1 MGYQNEKSSVSS
13 KNLDRELKEEL
24 VDQTLENVTL
34 KEIPLEARRKE
45 AKKPLFL
52 IRYE

>member
-1 MGYQNEKSSVSS
+1 MDYQTQESSVL
-13 KNLDRELKEEL
+13 KENFGRAKRELLSEK
-24 VDQTLENVTL
+24 LESISL
-34 KEIPLEARRKE
+34 KDVPLSARRKE